1 MIQHSSNII
10 QPPSDGDVMRELRNF
25 MSVYFKILRIGVALL
40 VVAPLACGPVRAA
53 QQLVL
58 VSDQTQIIKLPVT
71 PATIVVGNP
80 AVADVT
86 TEGSSLFF
94 HPRGFGLTNVIAL
107 DDEGKKIGD
116 YVVRVVFEDSYSVSM
131 YAPGGRQ
138 TFSCR
143 KDCEATMRL
152 GDGTGFVENYAEQ
165 FKLKNGLVRGQALGD
180 TVTTQDTTNTIIT
193 TAPIR

>member
-1 MIQHSSNII
+1 
-10 QPPSDGDVMRELRNF
+10 MRELRNF
-25 MSVYFKILRIGVALL
+25 MSFYFRILRIAVGLL
-40 VVAPLACGPVRAA
+40 AAAPLAGSPVQAA

-58 VSDQTQIIKLPVT
+58 VSDQTQIIKLPAT
-71 PATIVVGNP
+71 PDTIIVGNP

-86 TEGSSLFF
+86 TEGRFLFF

-107 DDEGKKIGD
+107 DNEGKKIGD

-143 KDCEATMRL
+143 KDCEAMMRL
-152 GDGTGFVENYAEQ
+152 GDGTGFVEDYAEQ
-165 FKLKNGLVRGQALGD
+165 FKLKNSLARGQALGD

-193 TAPIR
+193 AAPIR

>member
-1 MIQHSSNII
+1 
-10 QPPSDGDVMRELRNF
+10 MRELRNF
-25 MSVYFKILRIGVALL
+25 MSVYLRILRIVVALL
-40 VVAPLACGPVRAA
+40 VAAPLAGSPVQAA

-58 VSDQTQIIKLPVT
+58 VSDQTQIIKLPAT
-71 PATIVVGNP
+71 PTTIIVGNP

-86 TEGSSLFF
+86 TEGRFLFF

-131 YAPGGRQ
+131 YGPGGRQ

-143 KDCEATMRL
+143 KDCEAMMRL
-152 GDGTGFVENYAEQ
+152 GDGTGFGEDYAAQ
-165 FKLKNGLVRGQALGD
+165 FKLKNSLARGQALGD
-180 TVTTQDTTNTIIT
+180 SVTTQDTTNTIIT

>member
-1 MIQHSSNII
+1 MIQHSSIII
-10 QPPSDGDVMRELRNF
+10 QRLANGDAIRELRKF
-25 MSVYFKILRIGVALL
+25 MSVYFKILRITAGPLL
-40 VVAPLACGPVRAA
+40 AAQLAGSPAQAA

-58 VSDQTQIIKLPVT
+58 VSDQTQIIKLPVS

-86 TEGSSLFF
+86 TEGSSMFF

-116 YVVRVVFEDSYSVSM
+116 YLVRVVFEDSYSVSM
-131 YAPGGRQ
+131 YGPGGRQ

-143 KDCEATMRL
+143 KDCEAMMRL
-152 GDGTGFVENYAEQ
+152 GDGTGFIEDYSKQ
-165 FKLKNGLVRGQALGD
+165 FQLKNSLARGQALGD
-180 TVTTQDTTNTIIT
+180 ILTTQDSTNTVIT
-193 TAPIR
+193 TGPIR